1 MKRQVPLIL
10 TFIAGLL
17 PVLAMFSPH
26 PYVTTVTGRV
36 DQWLVIIY
44 AFAVLLGVV
53 SVVQSN
59 AKKIRRRAEGWPYAI
74 VLLTGLAGMGGLGLL
89 GSLGVFGGI
98 TRNAAG
104 NPTPFQWCYSN
115 VVLPL
120 QATMFSLLAF
130 YMASASFRAFRARNL
145 GAGLLMVSAIL
156 VMFGRI
162 PTGEAVPFVPQIT
175 EWIMDNPNTAAQRG
189 IIIGAALGA
198 ASMSLRVILGIERG
212 HLGLG
217 KGE

>member
-1 MKRQVPLIL
+1 MRSQLPLIL
-10 TFIAGLL
+10 TFVAGVIPVIAL
-17 PVLAMFSPH
+17 FSPH
-26 PYVTTVTGRV
+26 PVMVRIASRA
-36 DQWLVIIY
+36 DRWLVIMY
-44 AFAVLLGVV
+44 AFAILLGVV

-59 AKKIRRRAEGWPYAI
+59 TKKIARRDRGWPYAI
-74 VLLTGLAGMGGLGLL
+74 VLLAGLTVMGGFGILANFGI
-89 GSLGVFGGI
+89 FGGI
-98 TRNAAG
+98 TTVAG
-104 NPTPFQWCYSN
+104 RPTPFQWCYSN
-115 VVLPL
+115 VFLPL

-145 GAGLLMVSAIL
+145 AAGLLMISAII

-162 PTGEAVPFVPQIT
+162 PVGEAVPFVPMIT
-175 EWIMDNPNTAAQRG
+175 EWIMDNPNAAAQRG

-198 ASMSLRVILGIERG
+198 ASMSLRVILGIERS